1 MSINI
6 RKVSDSISIPLVS
19 KFLFNG
25 MFCFHLYSW
34 QVPIMGFIL
43 VSVCLM
49 FLISETF
56 ASRYGGGGH
65 GGGRGG
71 GHGGGRGGGFG
82 GKILNSNG

>member
-1 MSINI
+1 
-6 RKVSDSISIPLVS
+6 
-19 KFLFNG
+19 
-25 MFCFHLYSW
+25 
-34 QVPIMGFIL
+34 MGFIL

-71 GHGGGRGGGFG
+71 GHGGGRGGGHG